1 MSKSPKLSNV
11 QNERMGGLIAVLCHR
26 EPYPWLCDK
35 LKSDAF
41 IELKNEKYFLTDKG
55 YKELERLMT
64 LCGLAMFYRD
74 GALDILP
81 TKIKR

>member
-35 LKSDAF
+35 LKVGAF
-41 IELKNEKYFLTDKG
+41 IELKNEKYCLTDKG

-64 LCGLAMFYRD
+64 LCGLAMFYRN
-74 GALDILP
+74 GVPEIQA
-81 TKIKR
+81 TNAR